1 MDEML
6 PWSKLCKVIASFY
19 PKASARGGRPT
30 IGIER
35 MLRIH
40 FLQHGFKLSD
50 PGAEEALYDS
60 RAIRQFAGVDLAS
73 EPAPD
78 ESTICKF
85 GHLMERHNSGYE
97 LFRLVNVYP

>member
-1 MDEML
+1 M
-6 PWSKLCKVIASFY
+6 KYC
-19 PKASARGGRPT
+19 RGQSCVESLNLFILKPCRRERPT
-30 IGIER
+30 LGIER

-40 FLQHGFKLSD
+40 FLQHGFELSD

-73 EPAPD
+73 EPVPD

-85 GHLMERHNSGYE
+85 GHLMERHNSGSE